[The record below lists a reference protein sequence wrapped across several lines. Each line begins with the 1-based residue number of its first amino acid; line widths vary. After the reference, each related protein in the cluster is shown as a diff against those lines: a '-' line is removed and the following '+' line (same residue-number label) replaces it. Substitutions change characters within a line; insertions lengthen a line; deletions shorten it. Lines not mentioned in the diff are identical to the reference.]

1 MAGQTQAS
9 GLAGSIRGFLWSTE
23 FLVFSDFLQAD
34 PHAHSALQLSVGLD
48 GESRVQLDGMWRH
61 ARGVLIDSGTVHAFD
76 CAGAMTAI
84 GWVEVESH
92 AGRRLREEVL
102 AGRPHVALGPGEC
115 ERLGGAISAADV
127 VDMSCAVAH
136 ARWRDSLR
144 VLVPGLRD
152 EPEVDERIRAVLDH
166 LRRVPSPP
174 PSVAALAGLVHLSE
188 SRLQHVFREQVGVPI
203 RRYLLWHRYLTAM
216 SHMADGATATTA
228 AHAAGFADS
237 AHFTRTAKSMNGF
250 TPTKM
255 PFGRWLT
262 NCR

>member
-1 MAGQTQAS
+1 MAADNGS
-9 GLAGSIRGFLWSTE
+9 GAFGGHIRGFLWPTE

-34 PHAHSALQLSVGLD
+34 PHAHSAMQLSVGLD
-48 GESRVQLDGMWRH
+48 AAPRVKLDGEWH
-61 ARGVLIDSGTVHAFD
+61 SARGALIDSGTVHAFD
-76 CAGAMTAI
+76 CDGAMTAI

-92 AGRRLREEVL
+92 AGRRLREDVL
-102 AGRPHVALGPGEC
+102 DGRPYALLGAAAC
-115 ERLGGAISAADV
+115 ERLADAIADAEA
-127 VDMSCAVAH
+127 SCAVAH
-136 ARWRDSLR
+136 ARWRDTLR
-144 VLVPGLRD
+144 ALVPGLTD
-152 EPEVDERIRAVLDH
+152 EPEIDERIRAVLDH
-166 LRRVPSPP
+166 LRCAPSPP
-174 PSVAALAGLVHLSE
+174 PTVTELAGLVHLSE

-216 SHMADGATATTA
+216 SHLADGTSATVA